1 MCISKPKRIM
11 GDSEYSQAERQALL
25 SEDQTVSNF
34 VKPFGDGLIMICD
47 NEEVWRPV
55 NSRDLIKKKKKNR
68 LDKQLDRL
76 IEHIN
81 SRQAE

>member
-1 MCISKPKRIM
+1 M

-55 NSRDLIKKKKKNR
+55 NSRDLIIQLAKNR